1 MTAAAIATYSDLVT
15 ECQDWLFGRAD
26 IVSKVPSFV
35 RLFEAKANRTLKC
48 RQMEQR
54 STAPVDL
61 ATTEPEFVTLPGDF
75 HSMRKVR
82 MSNLPGK
89 PRLKFMTGAQMDD
102 EREKRGDVAGTP
114 IWFTIA
120 GDEIELC
127 PTPAGAVTIEMTYRK
142 YLPPLSS
149 DNAQNWLLDM
159 APDAYLYG
167 TLMEAAPYLHEDE
180 RVAVWAS
187 GVQGA
192 IDQLNNLSE
201 EALFNAGPLVMRR
214 KGRAY

>member
-1 MTAAAIATYSDLVT
+1 MTVPIGTYAQLIT

-26 IVSKVPSFV
+26 IAAKVPSFV
-35 RLFEAKANRTLKC
+35 RLAEAKLNRTLKC

-54 STAPVDL
+54 STADVDL
-61 ATTEPEFVTLPGDF
+61 ATDEPEFITLPGDF

-82 MSNLPGK
+82 LSSAVGK
-89 PRLKFMTGAQMDD
+89 PRLKFATGAQMDD
-102 EREKRGDVAGTP
+102 LREQRCNAAGTP

-120 GDEIELC
+120 GEEMELC
-127 PTPAGAVTIEMTYRK
+127 PTPASAFTIEMTYRK
-142 YLPPLSS
+142 YLPALTD
-149 DNAQNWLLDM
+149 DNQQNWLLDM

-180 RVAVWAS
+180 RIQVWAS

-192 IDQLNNLSE
+192 VDQLNSLSE
-201 EALFNAGPLVMRR
+201 EALYNAGPLVMRR
-214 KGRAY
+214 KGRGY

>member
-1 MTAAAIATYSDLVT
+1 MTVAIGTYAQLIT

-26 IVSKVPSFV
+26 IAAKVPSFV

-54 STAPVDL
+54 ST
-61 ATTEPEFVTLPGDF
+61 TTTDPDADAPEFVELPDDF

-82 MSNLPGK
+82 LTNIPGK
-89 PRLKFMTGAQMDD
+89 PRLKFATGAQLDD
-102 EREKRGDVAGTP
+102 LREKGCDQPGTP

-120 GDEIELC
+120 GDEMELC
-127 PTPAGAVTIEMTYRK
+127 PTPAVAVTIEMNYRK
-142 YLPPLSS
+142 YLPALSDS
-149 DNAQNWLLDM
+149 NQTNWLLDM

-167 TLMEAAPYLHEDE
+167 SLMEAAPYLHEDE
-180 RVAVWAS
+180 RIQVWAS

-192 IDQLNNLSE
+192 IDQLNSLSD
-201 EALFNAGPLVMRR
+201 EALFNAGPLTIRR
-214 KGRAY
+214 KGRSY